1 MELVPRLAS
10 QDSADK
16 LELLKATDDFSG
28 RRVGKDEAAGAADAT
43 RVQSETPVEP

>member
-1 MELVPRLAS
+1 LELVHRLAS

-28 RRVGKDEAAGAADAT
+28 RIVSNPSFTGL
-43 RVQSETPVEP
+43 SEE